1 MVLLEK
7 TCDESELE
15 VLARELI
22 SLFEVESEI
31 VVWLRGDMGAGKTAL
46 VRRLLWNWGLDE
58 RVPVLSPTYT
68 LMNEYEIENKWV
80 AHLDL
85 YRVDDSFTMDEVGIF
100 DLRKYRAI
108 FIEWPQT
115 APSSEV
121 FPATHLLDISPVE
134 NGKKRSYLLQKC

>member
-1 MVLLEK
+1 MVLLER
-7 TCDESELE
+7 TCDESSLDA
-15 VLARELI
+15 LAQELI
-22 SLFEVESEI
+22 SIFEKDQEI

-46 VRRLLWNWGLDE
+46 VRRLLWKWGLDE
-58 RVPVLSPTYT
+58 ATPVLSPTYT
-68 LMNEYEIENKWV
+68 LMNEYQISDKWI

-115 APSSEV
+115 APSNEV
-121 FPATHLLDISPVE
+121 FPASHLLDISPVDE
-134 NGKKRSYLLQKC
+134 GKQRHYLLKKR